1 MSYQRKKQLFL
12 SMALL
17 ICGIFATVAF
27 AIPSIP
33 HNLWGT
39 VKDTGGALMGAAEI
53 TVKLN
58 SSTTVNQVTD
68 NLTGQTGASAVAD
81 SSGNYDINLIM
92 DDPDT
97 GAVEGARAGD
107 VVHIFI
113 NGSESKE
120 TRDGSLVVVAG
131 DSTLKDISVQPKVL
145 QSIAI
150 TAPGAT
156 VAVGEALSF
165 TATGTYDIG
174 DPESITNSVTWTLVT
189 PSPADAAAFDA
200 VTKGKLNA
208 LKAGSANV
216 KATSGTVSSSTSAVT
231 ITAFAGTV
239 AVVAN
244 PTSITADG
252 VTTSTITATVKTS
265 GGANVVDGVP
275 VSFAVTTGTGTV
287 TATAATVSGVATA
300 TYKSSTKA
308 GDEVVTATVGAT
320 SQPVTV
326 TLTAGAA
333 SKLGVTATPSIITS
347 SIKYISEL
355 VATIYDAFDNI
366 VTTFVNAV
374 AFTVDVAGK
383 TYGDIV
389 AGQETSNAK
398 GGVATSQLESKVTDG
413 GTIVVT
419 ADAGGTLTST
429 VTVTTV
435 PFGII
440 PASLPGDIRAGEKQ
454 TFTATGGMAPYT
466 WTVNGGLLSSATGS
480 SVEWTAP
487 AEAGSVTINLTDS
500 STPLFTASETVT
512 VYVLPDP
519 VLNTV
524 TTPTRNKKPTLSW
537 GKVTTANLYD
547 LQIASDAAFA
557 NIVETKTGIAAS
569 DTPSFVPTADLADNT
584 YYWQVRAIDTANHAT
599 AWVKGAFFK
608 VDTTAPAAVTITGIT
623 PQANGDLKLDW
634 TNPADDFTGVI
645 VVGATGAAPALVPV
659 DGTTYALGK
668 SGTDDILY
676 VGNLATFTETL
687 AHGIHR
693 YYKVF
698 AYDAVKNYSLAAAA
712 DATSSDT
719 TAPAAPTSPLPTA
732 GNAQVTL
739 SWTNPADSDFAGIVI
754 LMKAGSAPTGVP
766 VSGTTYVKDATLGDA
781 TVAYA
786 AYANKATT
794 TTITGL
800 TNSTKYYFAIYA
812 VDERPNYSVTAASV
826 NAIPGPPI
834 ISAPATFPANVHV
847 GDTLTFT
854 ATSGVGSYAW
864 TATGGSL
871 SATTGATTVWTAP
884 ATVTTVPTPYTVRVT
899 NPETGLYAEG
909 IVNVYSSVA
918 ITGKP
923 ATSPT
928 VLSGKDSAAFTVAGG
943 DESYTWTVTGP
954 VAVAGDSGSSFTFH
968 APATGAFAG
977 EYTIEAADGKGGK
990 DSFKVLVPFTL
1001 TPSTRAFRQD
1011 SPQTFTIGGTGGD
1024 FTWKMMSKSEKDGMF
1039 TEIATPGDYGTWDNT
1054 TVNNPTR
1061 IFTSAASLTEAKV
1074 FYLRITV
1081 AGVSYINAANGL
1093 NEQTFGPF
1101 QINPVSLYTVNVL
1114 NGAVVAV
1121 RGQLDG
1127 SGQPLKMTAAG
1138 GKATFTLPAGGK
1150 YLYDVSLANY
1160 VSQSIS
1166 SAEKT
1171 VNVTLAAST
1180 ATIAGS
1186 VTNSAGGAALAG
1198 AKVTAYLPA
1207 NPTVQYIATTDAAG
1221 AYSINLPTGAAATG
1235 WTVAASSTNFVA
1247 GTKTGVA
1254 SPAAGVNFGLSAM
1267 MLGSPDV
1274 NVGGGEKTLTTAGQT
1289 VDVEVPAGGVAT
1301 NGYIVITPF
1310 AKVDTT
1316 ARATLASPTYVHDV
1330 KVTDAL
1336 GQPLAAADIKRIV
1349 ITLPL
1354 DLTVLKPGDLEKGV
1368 FMIYSAA
1375 SRDDLEAGKGTAV
1388 PPSNIIATDY
1398 IGDGKLGSVTFFVNH
1413 LSFFGIGGG
1422 SGGEISTSGCFI
1434 ATAAYGSYLEG
1445 HVMILRNFR
1454 DSYLL
1459 TNSFGQAFVAFY
1471 YRNSPPIADYIA
1483 KHDSLRA
1490 IVRLTLAPVVG
1501 AAYLTVNTTTVQKA
1515 LILFVLIGLLFGG
1528 AAMIVRTRKFRPTIG

>member
-1 MSYQRKKQLFL
+1 
-12 SMALL
+12 MALL

-27 AIPSIP
+27 AIPSLP

-68 NLTGQTGASAVAD
+68 NLTGLTGASAVAD

-97 GAVEGARAGD
+97 GAVEGAKAGD

-131 DSTLKDISVQPKVL
+131 DSTQKNISVQPKVL

-156 VAVGEALSF
+156 VAVGETLSF

-174 DPESITNSVTWTLVT
+174 NPESITNSVTWTLET

-208 LKAGSANV
+208 LKAGSVSV
-216 KATSGTVSSSTSAVT
+216 KATSGAVSSSTSAVT

-239 AVVAN
+239 AVAAS

-265 GGANVVDGVP
+265 GGSNVVNGVP
-275 VSFAVTTGTGTV
+275 VTFAVTTGAGTV
-287 TATAATVSGVATA
+287 TASAVTVGGVATA
-300 TYKSSTKA
+300 TYTSSTKA
-308 GDEVVTATVGAT
+308 GAEVVTATVGAI

-326 TLTAGAA
+326 TLTPGAA
-333 SKLGVTATPSIITS
+333 SKIGVTATPSIIS
-347 SIKYISEL
+347 STIKYISEL
-355 VATIYDAFDNI
+355 VATIYDAFNNI
-366 VTTFVNAV
+366 VTAFVNAV
-374 AFTVDVAGK
+374 TFSVDSS

-389 AGQETSNAK
+389 AGKTSVNATA
-398 GGVATSQLESKVTDG
+398 GVAASQLESKVDATG
-413 GTIVVT
+413 GKIIVTAAATGLTSGTIE
-419 ADAGGTLTST
+419 
-429 VTVTTV
+429 VTTR
-435 PFGII
+435 PFGINP
-440 PASLPGDIRAGEKQ
+440 PALPGDIRAGEKQ
-454 TFTATGGMAPYT
+454 VFAATGGTAPFNWVFT
-466 WTVNGGLLSSATGS
+466 SGSPTTATGS

-487 AEAGSVTINLTDS
+487 AEPGSVTINLSDG
-500 STPLFTASETVT
+500 STPAFTASETVT

-524 TTPTRNKKPTLSW
+524 TTPTRDKKPTLSW
-537 GKVTTANLYD
+537 GKVTNATLYD
-547 LQIASDAAFA
+547 LQIASDAAFV
-557 NIVETKTGIAAS
+557 NTVETKTGIAAS
-569 DTPSFVPTADLADNT
+569 DTPNFVPTADLADNT
-584 YYWQVRAIDTANHAT
+584 YYWQVRAIDAANHAT
-599 AWVKGAFFK
+599 AWVKGASFT
-608 VDTTAPAAVTITGIT
+608 VDATPPAAVAITGIT
-623 PQANGDLKLDW
+623 PQANGNLQLDW
-634 TNPADDFTGVI
+634 TNPTADFTGVI
-645 VVGATGAAPALVPV
+645 VVGATDAAPALVPV
-659 DGTTYALGK
+659 DGTTYTVG
-668 SGTDDILY
+668 SNGVLY
-676 VGNLATFTETL
+676 VGSLATFMETL

-693 YYKVF
+693 YYNVF
-698 AYDAVKNYSLAAAA
+698 AYDAVKNYSPAAAA

-739 SWTNPADSDFAGIVI
+739 SWTNPTDADFAGIVI

-766 VSGTTYVKDATLGDA
+766 VGGTQYVKDAPLGDG

-786 AYANKATT
+786 AYANKASTA
-794 TTITGL
+794 TITGL
-800 TNSTKYYFAIYA
+800 TNSTRYYFAIYA
-812 VDERPNYSVTAASV
+812 VDERPNYSATAASA

-834 ISAPATFPANVHV
+834 ISAPATFPVNVHV
-847 GDTLTFT
+847 GDTVNFT

-884 ATVTTVPTPYTVRVT
+884 ATVTNVPTSFTVRVT
-899 NPETGLYAEG
+899 NPDTGLYAEG
-909 IVNVYSSVA
+909 SVNVYSSVA
-918 ITGKP
+918 VAGKP
-923 ATSPT
+923 ATPPT
-928 VLSGKDSAAFTVAGG
+928 VLPGKDSAAFSVAGG
-943 DESYTWTVTGP
+943 DGSYTWTVTGP
-954 VAVAGDSGSSFTFH
+954 VAVAGGSGSSFTFH

-1001 TPSTRAFRQD
+1001 TPSSKAFRQD
-1011 SPQTFTIGGTGGD
+1011 SPLTFTIGGTGGN
-1024 FTWKMMSKSEKDGMF
+1024 FTWKMMSKSEKDGTF
-1039 TEIATPGDYGTWDNT
+1039 TAIATPGDYGTWDNT
-1054 TVNNPTR
+1054 TVSNPTR
-1061 IFTSAASLTEAKV
+1061 IFTPAAGLTEAKV

-1081 AGVSYINAANGL
+1081 DGIAYINAGNGL

-1101 QINPVSLYTVNVL
+1101 QINPVSSYTVNVL
-1114 NGAVVAV
+1114 SGAVVAV
-1121 RGQLDG
+1121 RGQLD
-1127 SGQPLKMTAAG
+1127 SLGQPLKQTAVG
-1138 GKATFTLPAGGK
+1138 GKAVFALPAGGK
-1150 YLYDVSLANY
+1150 YLYDISLANY
-1160 VSQSIS
+1160 VSQAVS
-1166 SAEKT
+1166 STEKT
-1171 VNVTLAAST
+1171 VNVTLVSST
-1180 ATIAGS
+1180 AAIAGT

-1207 NPTVQYIATTDAAG
+1207 TPTVQYIATTNAAG
-1221 AYSINLPTGAAATG
+1221 AYAINLPAGAAATG
-1235 WTVAASSTNFVA
+1235 WTVAAASPNFVA
-1247 GTKTGVA
+1247 GAKTGVA
-1254 SPAAGVNFGLSAM
+1254 SPAAGVNFGLTAM
-1267 MLGSPDV
+1267 TPTSPDV
-1274 NVGGGEKTLTTAGQT
+1274 NVGGGEGTLTTAGQT

-1301 NGYIVITPF
+1301 NGYITITPF

-1316 ARATLASPTYVHDV
+1316 AKATLASPTYVYDV
-1330 KVTDAL
+1330 KVNDAG

-1354 DLTVLKPGDLEKGV
+1354 NLAALKPGDLEKGV
-1368 FMIYSAA
+1368 FMIYTAS

-1388 PPSNIIATDY
+1388 SPANIITTDY
-1398 IGDGKLGSVTFFVNH
+1398 VGDGKLGSVTFFVNH

-1422 SGGEISTSGCFI
+1422 SGGEVSTSGCFI

-1459 TNSFGQAFVAFY
+1459 TNSLGQAFVAFY
-1471 YRNSPPIADYIA
+1471 YRTSPPIADFIA

-1490 IVRLTLAPVVG
+1490 LVRMALAPVVG
-1501 AAYLTVNTTTVQKA
+1501 AAYLTVNTTPVQKA
-1515 LILFVLIGLLFGG
+1515 LVLLFLIGILLGG
-1528 AAMIVRTRKFRPTIG
+1528 VAMLRTRKLRRSIG